1 MRIKYQLLKKGF
13 RVALRNADQVDEL
26 SRELHRIGYIWHSG
40 ATLIDLKYLNNKGES
55 IIYIIPEKPSK
66 LISKTSGELRVF
78 TASQEY
84 VREYEEIKEDCLLYK
99 IV

>member
-26 SRELHRIGYIWHSG
+26 SRELHRIGYTWYSG
-40 ATLIDLKYLNNKGES
+40 ATLIDLKYLSNKGES
-55 IIYIIPEKPSK
+55 ITYIIPEKPSK
-66 LISKTSGELRVF
+66 LISKTSEEFRSYI
-78 TASQEY
+78 APQEY
-84 VREYEEIKEDCLLYK
+84 VRKYEEIKEDCLLYK